1 MTGPSI
7 PLAATTDPLD
17 APFDPLETS
26 TDPLE
31 APTDPLE
38 APTDLQEAPTDPME
52 APNITLRHIMPHY
65 SPITGPLEASTDR
78 LRPTRGPYL
87 VTH

>member
-26 TDPLE
+26 
-31 APTDPLE
+31 TDPLE

-78 LRPTRGPYL
+78 L
-87 VTH
+87 